1 MARAKD
7 YSDQSLKL
15 IGFAEVLGAI
25 GLVVPWLLGI
35 ARVLTPL
42 AALGLTALMIGAVGT
57 HLRRKDGHFAPAL
70 VLGLLSAI
78 VAWGRF

>member
-1 MARAKD
+1 MARVRRF
-7 YSDQSLKL
+7 SDGGVNL
-15 IGFAEVLGAI
+15 IGVAEVIGGI
-25 GLVVPWLLGI
+25 GLVLPWLLGI

-57 HLRRKDGHFAPAL
+57 HLKMKDGHFAPAA